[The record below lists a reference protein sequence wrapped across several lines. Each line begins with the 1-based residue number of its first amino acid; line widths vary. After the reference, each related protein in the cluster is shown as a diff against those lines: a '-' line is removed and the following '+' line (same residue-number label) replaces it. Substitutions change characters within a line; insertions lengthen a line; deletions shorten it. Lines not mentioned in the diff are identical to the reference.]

1 MTVAVSSVILRS
13 MRMINEKPRGAT
25 LDATEQV
32 EVLYEF
38 NSFLDSMAIERL
50 YAIAL
55 KQESFALTVST
66 NSYTI
71 GSGGAF
77 NTVRPTKIVD
87 PCFVRDA
94 NNLDSPVRVI
104 DADAYGGI
112 VQKGA
117 GYTYPT
123 YLFYDHQYSA
133 SGLATI
139 YLYPSPAAS
148 LTLFINSWQQLA
160 SVSTVSQQMA
170 LPPGYQL
177 FLESNF
183 AIHLAAGFKPIPPE
197 TAKIARDS
205 KAAVKALNIPDT
217 LMDMDA
223 GIVRGKRPNI
233 FAGT

>member
-1 MTVAVSSVILRS
+1 MTVAVSSVMLRS

-38 NSFLDSMAIERL
+38 NSFLDAMAIERL

-55 KQESFALTVST
+55 KQESFALSVST

-94 NNLDSPVRVI
+94 NSLDSPVRII

-112 VQKGA
+112 EQPVQIRERIKKGWQ
-117 GYTYPT
+117 PT
-123 YLFYDHQYSA
+123 GRELWR
-133 SGLATI
+133 
-139 YLYPSPAAS
+139 PS
-148 LTLFINSWQQLA
+148 
-160 SVSTVSQQMA
+160 
-170 LPPGYQL
+170 
-177 FLESNF
+177 
-183 AIHLAAGFKPIPPE
+183 HL
-197 TAKIARDS
+197 
-205 KAAVKALNIPDT
+205 
-217 LMDMDA
+217 
-223 GIVRGKRPNI
+223 
-233 FAGT
+233 